1 MLEFITN
8 FLKNTA
14 MILAGDMPT
23 FCAENIDK
31 TALSR
36 LNYLCKVSLCKSE
49 VNSTLKEF
57 KNYEEDL

>member
-14 MILAGDMPT
+14 MILAGERLT
-23 FCAENIDK
+23 FCTKNIDK

-36 LNYLCKVSLCKSE
+36 LNYLCKVSLEK
-49 VNSTLKEF
+49 VK
-57 KNYEEDL
+57 